1 MDGIGWRRV
10 EMNEMTVRHQ
20 GGDRF
25 EIHLRGHRVI
35 VDQPIE
41 AGGSDKGPTPTE
53 LFVAGLASCVAF
65 YAERFLR
72 RHSLPVQGLEV
83 RCEFAMDPQPMRVA
97 SVELGVVVP
106 AFLPDAHRRALLA
119 VVDHCTVHNSIRQ
132 DPEVGIRVE
141 IHSLAA

>member
-1 MDGIGWRRV
+1 
-10 EMNEMTVRHQ
+10 MNEMTVRHQ

-25 EIHLRGHRVI
+25 EIDVRGHRVI
-35 VDQPIE
+35 VDQPIG

-83 RCEFAMDPQPMRVA
+83 QCEFAMDPRPTRVA
-97 SVELGVVVP
+97 SVQMGVVVP
-106 AFLPDAHRRALLA
+106 AFDSVMMPPIPSVAWNWPPGAA
-119 VVDHCTVHNSIRQ
+119 IVT
-132 DPEVGIRVE
+132 PGPK
-141 IHSLAA
+141 SL

>member
-1 MDGIGWRRV
+1 
-10 EMNEMTVRHQ
+10 MNEMTVRHQ

-25 EIHLRGHRVI
+25 EIDVRGHRVI
-35 VDQPIE
+35 ADQPIG

-83 RCEFAMDPQPMRVA
+83 QCEFAMDPRPTRVA
-97 SVELGVVVP
+97 SIQLGVVVP
-106 AFLPDAHRRALLA
+106 AFLHDAHRRALLA

-132 DPEVGIRVE
+132 DPEVGIRVQ

>member
-1 MDGIGWRRV
+1 
-10 EMNEMTVRHQ
+10 MNEMTVRHQ

-25 EIHLRGHRVI
+25 EIDVRGHRVI
-35 VDQPIE
+35 VDQPIG

-53 LFVAGLASCVAF
+53 LFVAGLASCAAF

-83 RCEFAMDPQPMRVA
+83 QCEFAMDPRPTRVA
-97 SVELGVVVP
+97 SVQLGVVVP
-106 AFLPDAHRRALLA
+106 AFLHDAHRRALLA